1 MKKINKRDLSAGAFS
16 DLMESAEQALDYERG
31 ARDGYRVTRMAV
43 SHPLQPVSSKL
54 GTNIIGRHRGM
65 RYKGFMGAVTLDEDG
80 NIFYGEVINTRDVI
94 TFQGA
99 SLEECRQAFRG
110 SVNEYLEFCRERGEE
125 PDKPL

>member
-1 MKKINKRDLSAGAFS
+1 MKKMKKKHASAEAFS
-16 DLMESAEQALDYERG
+16 DLLESAEQALDYERG
-31 ARDGYRVTRMAV
+31 ARDGYRVTRIAA
-43 SHPLQPVSSKL
+43 SQPLQPVSIKQ

-110 SVNEYLEFCRERGEE
+110 SVYEYLEFCRERGEE

>member
-1 MKKINKRDLSAGAFS
+1 
-16 DLMESAEQALDYERG
+16 
-31 ARDGYRVTRMAV
+31 
-43 SHPLQPVSSKL
+43 
-54 GTNIIGRHRGM
+54 
-65 RYKGFMGAVTLDEDG
+65 MGAVTLDEDG

-99 SLEECRQAFRG
+99 SLKECRQAFRG